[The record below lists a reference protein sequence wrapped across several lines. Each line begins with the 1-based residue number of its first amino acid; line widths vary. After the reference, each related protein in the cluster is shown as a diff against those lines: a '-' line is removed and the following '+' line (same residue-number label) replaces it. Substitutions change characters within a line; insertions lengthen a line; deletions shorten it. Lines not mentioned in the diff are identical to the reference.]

1 MLASV
6 QMAKSNSTPPI
17 RRSDAEADAGIG
29 GIVDEIAS
37 SWIVGDALT
46 RLVDTGEKVVRAQ
59 QSAFSALGLPSGS
72 QFESLTLRVR
82 TLFHRIEELEDDL
95 DRVERRVAS
104 LEAAQAATAQAVKA
118 KATPRAKKPAAKSSA
133 ARTPTASK
141 RAASKTANK
150 PATRKSAA
158 KKPAAKRTASK

>member
-1 MLASV
+1 
-6 QMAKSNSTPPI
+6 MAKPDSTSPS
-17 RRSDAEADAGIG
+17 RRDDQPDEGIG

-46 RLVDTGEKVVRAQ
+46 RLVDTGERVVRAQ

-95 DRVERRVAS
+95 DRLERRVAS
-104 LEAAQAATAQAVKA
+104 LESAAAPV
-118 KATPRAKKPAAKSSA
+118 KKPAAKKP
-133 ARTPTASK
+133 ARRQSPAK
-141 RAASKTANK
+141 RAASK
-150 PATRKSAA
+150 
-158 KKPAAKRTASK
+158 